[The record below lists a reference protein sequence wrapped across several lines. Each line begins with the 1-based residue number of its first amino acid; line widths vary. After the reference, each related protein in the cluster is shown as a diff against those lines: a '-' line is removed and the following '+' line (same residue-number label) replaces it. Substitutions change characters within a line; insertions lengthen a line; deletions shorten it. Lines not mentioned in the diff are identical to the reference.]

1 MVPAKRMMPAR
12 FGIAIFFR
20 RMVRSMSNNSASARL
35 RIGIDTGG
43 TFTDIVSVDTVSGAT
58 LVTKVASTPAN
69 PAIGLVRGVNKILA
83 AAGAATDAVAGL
95 AHGTTVATNA
105 LLQGEINSLGLIVN
119 SGFRHILEI
128 ARQSVPEGY
137 GNSYF
142 WVKPDRIVPL
152 QFVREVVGRLD
163 FHGNELRPLDEASV
177 RDAAKFFR
185 AQGVRAIGIC
195 LLHSYANDA
204 HERRAAEIIGEEYPD
219 ATLSLSCVVLPE
231 YREYERAVT
240 TLVDAFVKP
249 HMERYLKRVH
259 QELGPGLQDKPFLVM
274 QSSGGV
280 ASADQVV
287 RKPITT
293 ALSGPAAGA
302 LGCAVIADI
311 AGFPDLVTLDAG
323 GTSTDLCLIEGGKPQ
338 VTNGGSVG
346 PFPVRIPMIDIET
359 IGTGGGSIAWIS
371 REGHLKVGPR
381 SAGAEPGPMCYPNG
395 GNEPT
400 ITDANLVL
408 GRIPPSLIGG
418 GIALDVARARGGIA
432 ALAAKLPGKM
442 SVEQLASGII
452 EIANWSQANAIRQ
465 MTIQRGIDPRTFALL
480 SFGGAGPA
488 QSAAVMDLLG
498 MKACIVPPN
507 PGNLSAFGLLAVDW
521 RTDHIVTK
529 VMHEDAIDLNDVA
542 SRYAALERE
551 AAATLM
557 RDGIEAS
564 RIRLVRE
571 ADIRYAGQSMEVRV
585 TAPGGAVD
593 ASFLAGLIGAFNAAH
608 LKTFGY
614 NYAGQQKIELVN
626 LCVSGFGVI
635 ERPQMPKLASREG
648 RPTAKSQR
656 AVYFGSAFQD
666 TPVYDRASLPPG
678 GRVSG
683 PAVVEEFGS
692 TTVVF
697 PGQTLE
703 VDPHGILVIRSS
715 QETSR

>member
-1 MVPAKRMMPAR
+1 MAAVSSSPTSR
-12 FGIAIFFR
+12 F
-20 RMVRSMSNNSASARL
+20 

-43 TFTDIVSVDTVSGAT
+43 TFTDIVAVDAASGAMR
-58 LVTKVASTPAN
+58 VTKVASTPAN
-69 PAIGLVRGVNKILA
+69 PAIGLVRGVNAILA
-83 AAGAATDAVAGL
+83 ASGASADNVVGL

-119 SGFRHILEI
+119 SGFKHILEI
-128 ARQSVPEGY
+128 ARQSVPEGD

-152 QFVREVVGRLD
+152 QFVREVTGRLD
-163 FHGNELRPLDEASV
+163 FRGHELSPLDEATV
-177 RDAAKFFR
+177 REAARYFR
-185 AQGVRAIGIC
+185 TQGIRAIGIC

-204 HERRAAEIIGEEYPD
+204 HERRAAEIVAEEYPD

-259 QELGPGLQDKPFLVM
+259 QELGLGLQDKPFLVM

-302 LGCAVIADI
+302 LGSAVIADI

-418 GIALDVARARGGIA
+418 GIALDVERARGGIA
-432 ALAAKLPGKM
+432 ALAARLPGNM

-465 MTIQRGIDPRTFALL
+465 MTIQRGIDPRAFALL

-529 VMHEDAIDLNDVA
+529 VMHEDAIDLHDVA
-542 SRYAALERE
+542 ARYAALERD
-551 AAATLM
+551 AIATLE

-585 TAPGGAVD
+585 TAPSGTVN
-593 ASFLAGLIGAFNAAH
+593 ASFLSALIGGFNAAH
-608 LKTFGY
+608 LRIFGY
-614 NYAGQQKIELVN
+614 NYAGLQKIELVN

-635 ERPQMPKLASREG
+635 ERPQMPKLATREG
-648 RPTAKSQR
+648 KPSAKGHR
-656 AVYFGSAFQD
+656 AVYFG
-666 TPVYDRASLPPG
+666 G
-678 GRVSG
+678 
-683 PAVVEEFGS
+683 
-692 TTVVF
+692 
-697 PGQTLE
+697 
-703 VDPHGILVIRSS
+703 
-715 QETSR
+715 